1 MASGHGRQVSGA
13 AELPSQ
19 SALDTSGFGA
29 WATDPTLIPGMS
41 LPLGT
46 GLEASPSL
54 TQAASGLESARDLSG
69 RSQAASTT
77 ASSAWEHGG
86 SAPLADSAA
95 LTHLEQGGSPRRS
108 LNRGSSASPSRLA
121 RSSSMLETEL
131 AGQEQWK
138 VETDPAADTD
148 VPDLSFM
155 LSDTLVLPK

>member
-69 RSQAASTT
+69 RSQAAPTT

-95 LTHLEQGGSPRRS
+95 LTHLEQGGLPRRS

-121 RSSSMLETEL
+121 RSSSML
-131 AGQEQWK
+131 AGQEQRK
-138 VETDPAADTD
+138 VETEPAADTD